1 MKHQCYGCCEPE
13 PMDRVR
19 DSSGKL
25 GYGTLWVVNADGTAF
40 VAFGCRTT
48 TVRLSTL
55 ELVSKP

>member
-1 MKHQCYGCCEPE
+1 
-13 PMDRVR
+13 MDRVR